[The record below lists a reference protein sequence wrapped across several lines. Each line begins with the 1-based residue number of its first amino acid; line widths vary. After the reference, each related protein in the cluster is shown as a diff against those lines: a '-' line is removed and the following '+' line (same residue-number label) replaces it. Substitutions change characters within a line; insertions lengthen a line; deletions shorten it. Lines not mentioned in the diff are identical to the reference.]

1 MGYSMTWVAVRG
13 KLPEQVLAEL
23 DASPTGRRAA
33 FGELRLGCCTLPGG
47 WQLVAALGA
56 GHRWVAPE
64 SLAALSSGAEVV
76 ACVVEEHTMFSSA
89 EGWQAGERR
98 WRVLHDAQQAAD
110 HLVAEGELPSAY
122 AGIAAEQRQLQASSS
137 ARGVDELFEIPLKL
151 AQALVGFKH
160 DEGGP
165 GADGVWKELSDGP
178 LPPAAIPAEKKPW
191 WKRW

>member
-1 MGYSMTWVAVRG
+1 MGYAMSWVAVRG

-33 FGELRLGCCTLPGG
+33 FGELRLGSCMLPGG
-47 WQLVAALGA
+47 WQLVAALRA
-56 GHRWVAPE
+56 DHRWVAPE

-76 ACVVEEHTMFSSA
+76 ACVVEEHTMCSRA

-98 WRVLHDAQQAAD
+98 WSVQHDAQQGAD
-110 HLVAEGELPSAY
+110 HLVADGELPVPY
-122 AGIAAEQRQLQASSS
+122 AAIAAEQRQLQASAG
-137 ARGVDELFEIPLKL
+137 ARGVDELFEVPLKL

-165 GADGVWKELSDGP
+165 GADGLWQELGDGP
-178 LPPAAIPAEKKPW
+178 LPPVAPAAKTPW